1 LSSKKTLAVAGATGF
16 IGRWFIETYKHQ
28 YNIIALSRKKI
39 SKQNNDVEWR
49 MVDLFSISSSVNAL
63 QRVDYALYLVHSM
76 QPSTRLNQS
85 NFEDTDLLLADN
97 FSRAAE
103 ACKLKHII
111 YVGGILP
118 KDNLN
123 ISKHLKSR
131 FEVEQV
137 LGSRST
143 PLTAIRAGII
153 IGPGGSSFRI
163 VQKLVQ
169 NLPIMACPEWT
180 KSKNQPVDLRIALK
194 SIEQI
199 LGDDKFFNIPIEI
212 GGKEIVTYMDILK
225 ITAKEMKRK
234 RWIFSIPFFSLGM
247 SKLWVGL
254 FSGSNKNFV
263 SPLIESLRHDMT
275 LKTSISLKNLPSFT
289 LKETIKRA
297 SDSSIAIPMAPI
309 GLAQTKDKN
318 TVRSVQRIANPAR
331 KTAEW
336 VAQSYPI
343 WLSKIF
349 NRIIE
354 AEEQNNL
361 LKFKIL
367 GLTLLQLEH
376 IKNRSD
382 KNRQLFY
389 ITGGYLTKRTNRGWL
404 EFRSIL
410 DDSYIITA
418 IHEFVPRLPWIVYK
432 FTQAKAHLLV
442 MKKFEKYL
450 NTMKR
455 EDG

>member
-1 LSSKKTLAVAGATGF
+1 MSIKKTLAVAGATGF

-39 SKQNNDVEWR
+39 STQNDIVEWR

-63 QRVDYALYLVHSM
+63 QGVDYALYLVHSM
-76 QPSTRLNQS
+76 QPSTRLNQG

-103 ACKLKHII
+103 TCKLKHIV

-118 KDNLN
+118 KDDLN

-143 PLTAIRAGII
+143 PLTAVRAGII

-163 VQKLVQ
+163 VKRLVQ
-169 NLPIMACPEWT
+169 NLPVMACPKWT

-199 LGDDKFFNIPIEI
+199 FGDEKFFNLPIEI
-212 GGKEIVTYMDILK
+212 GGSEIVTYMDILK

-297 SDSSIAIPMAPI
+297 SDSTITIPMAPK
-309 GLAQTKDKN
+309 GVAQTKDKN

-349 NRIIE
+349 NKVIE

-361 LKFKIL
+361 LKFKLL
-367 GLTLLQLEH
+367 GLTLLQLEY

-410 DDSYIITA
+410 DDNYIITA
-418 IHEFVPRLPWIVYK
+418 IHEFVPRLPWVIYK

-442 MKKFEKYL
+442 MKKFEKHL
-450 NTMKR
+450 NTMKS
-455 EDG
+455 

>member
-1 LSSKKTLAVAGATGF
+1 MSIKKTLAVAGATGF

-39 SKQNNDVEWR
+39 STQNDIVEWR

-63 QRVDYALYLVHSM
+63 QGVDYALYLVHSM
-76 QPSTRLNQS
+76 QPSTRLNQG

-103 ACKLKHII
+103 TCKLKHIV

-118 KDNLN
+118 KDDLN

-143 PLTAIRAGII
+143 PLTAVRAGII

-163 VQKLVQ
+163 VKRLVQ
-169 NLPIMACPEWT
+169 NLPIMACPKWT

-199 LGDDKFFNIPIEI
+199 FGDEKFFNLPIEI
-212 GGKEIVTYMDILK
+212 GGSEIVTYMDILK

-297 SDSSIAIPMAPI
+297 SDSTITIPMAPK
-309 GLAQTKDKN
+309 GVAQTKDKN

-349 NRIIE
+349 NKVIE

-361 LKFKIL
+361 LKFKLL
-367 GLTLLQLEH
+367 GLTLLQLEY

-410 DDSYIITA
+410 DDNYIITA
-418 IHEFVPRLPWIVYK
+418 IHEFVPRLPWVIYK

-442 MKKFEKYL
+442 MKKFEKHL
-450 NTMKR
+450 NTMKS
-455 EDG
+455 

>member
-1 LSSKKTLAVAGATGF
+1 MSIKKTLAVAGATGF

-39 SKQNNDVEWR
+39 STQNDIVEWR

-63 QRVDYALYLVHSM
+63 QGVDYALYLVHSM
-76 QPSTRLNQS
+76 QPSTRLNQG

-103 ACKLKHII
+103 TCKLKHIV

-118 KDNLN
+118 KDDLN

-137 LGSRST
+137 LASRST
-143 PLTAIRAGII
+143 PLTAVRAGII

-163 VQKLVQ
+163 VKRLVQ
-169 NLPIMACPEWT
+169 NLPIMACPKWT

-199 LGDDKFFNIPIEI
+199 FGVEKYFNLPIEI
-212 GGKEIVTYMDILK
+212 GGSEIVTYMDILK

-297 SDSSIAIPMAPI
+297 SDSTITIPMAPK
-309 GLAQTKDKN
+309 GVAQTKDKN

-349 NRIIE
+349 NKVIE

-361 LKFKIL
+361 LKFKLL
-367 GLTLLQLEH
+367 GLTLLQLEY

-410 DDSYIITA
+410 DDNYIITA
-418 IHEFVPRLPWIVYK
+418 IHEFVPRLPWFIYK

-442 MKKFEKYL
+442 MKKFEKHL
-450 NTMKR
+450 NTMKS
-455 EDG
+455 

>member
-1 LSSKKTLAVAGATGF
+1 MSSKKTLAVAGATGF

-28 YNIIALSRKKI
+28 YNVIALSRKKI
-39 SKQNNDVEWR
+39 SNQNDGVKWR

-63 QRVDYALYLVHSM
+63 QGVDYALYLVHSM

-103 ACKLKHII
+103 TCKLKHIV

-118 KDNLN
+118 KDDLN

-143 PLTAIRAGII
+143 PLTAVRAGII

-163 VQKLVQ
+163 VKKLVQ
-169 NLPIMACPEWT
+169 NLPIMACPKWT

-199 LGDDKFFNIPIEI
+199 FGDEKFFNLPIEI
-212 GGKEIVTYMDILK
+212 GGSEIVTYMDILK
-225 ITAKEMKRK
+225 ITAEEMKRK
-234 RWIFSIPFFSLGM
+234 RLIFSVPFFSLGM

-297 SDSSIAIPMAPI
+297 SDSTITIPMVPKGI
-309 GLAQTKDKN
+309 AQTKDKN
-318 TVRSVQRIANPAR
+318 TVRSVQRIVNPAR

-336 VAQSYPI
+336 VAQLYPI

-349 NRIIE
+349 NKVIE

-361 LKFKIL
+361 LKFKLL
-367 GLTLLQLEH
+367 GLTLLQLEY

-410 DDSYIITA
+410 DDNYIITA
-418 IHEFVPRLPWIVYK
+418 IHEFVPRLPWVIYK

-442 MKKFEKYL
+442 MKKFEKHL
-450 NTMKR
+450 NTMKS
-455 EDG
+455 

>member
-1 LSSKKTLAVAGATGF
+1 MSIKKTLAVAGATGF

-39 SKQNNDVEWR
+39 STQNDIVEWR

-63 QRVDYALYLVHSM
+63 QGVEYALYLVHSM
-76 QPSTRLNQS
+76 QPSTRLNQG

-103 ACKLKHII
+103 TCKLKHIV

-118 KDNLN
+118 KDDLN

-143 PLTAIRAGII
+143 PLTAVRAGII

-163 VQKLVQ
+163 VKRLVQ
-169 NLPIMACPEWT
+169 NLPIMACPKWT

-199 LGDDKFFNIPIEI
+199 FGDEKFFNLPIEI
-212 GGKEIVTYMDILK
+212 GGSEIVTYMDILK

-297 SDSSIAIPMAPI
+297 SDSTITIPMAPK
-309 GLAQTKDKN
+309 GVAQTKDKN

-349 NRIIE
+349 NKVIE

-361 LKFKIL
+361 LKFKLL
-367 GLTLLQLEH
+367 GLTLLQLEY

-410 DDSYIITA
+410 DDNYIITA
-418 IHEFVPRLPWIVYK
+418 IHEFVPRLPWVIYK

-442 MKKFEKYL
+442 MKKFEKHL
-450 NTMKR
+450 NTMKS
-455 EDG
+455 

>member
-1 LSSKKTLAVAGATGF
+1 MSIKKTLAVAGATGF

-39 SKQNNDVEWR
+39 STQNDIVEWR

-63 QRVDYALYLVHSM
+63 QGVDYALYLVHSM
-76 QPSTRLNQS
+76 QPSTRLNQG

-103 ACKLKHII
+103 TCKLKHIV

-118 KDNLN
+118 KDDLN

-137 LGSRST
+137 LASRST
-143 PLTAIRAGII
+143 PLTAVRAGII

-163 VQKLVQ
+163 VKRLVQ
-169 NLPIMACPEWT
+169 NLPIMACPKWT

-199 LGDDKFFNIPIEI
+199 FGDEKFFNLPIEI
-212 GGKEIVTYMDILK
+212 GGSEIVTYMDILK

-297 SDSSIAIPMAPI
+297 SDSTITIPMAPK
-309 GLAQTKDKN
+309 GVAQTKDKN

-349 NRIIE
+349 NKVIE

-361 LKFKIL
+361 LKFKLL
-367 GLTLLQLEH
+367 GLTLLQLEY

-410 DDSYIITA
+410 DDNYIITA
-418 IHEFVPRLPWIVYK
+418 IHEFVPRLPWIIYK

-442 MKKFEKYL
+442 MKKFEKHL
-450 NTMKR
+450 NTMKS
-455 EDG
+455 

>member
-1 LSSKKTLAVAGATGF
+1 MSIKKTLAVAGATGF

-39 SKQNNDVEWR
+39 STQNDIVEWR

-63 QRVDYALYLVHSM
+63 QGVDYALYLVHSM
-76 QPSTRLNQS
+76 QPSTRLNQG

-103 ACKLKHII
+103 TCKLKHIV

-118 KDNLN
+118 KDDLN

-137 LGSRST
+137 LASRST
-143 PLTAIRAGII
+143 PLTAVRAGII

-163 VQKLVQ
+163 VKRLIQ
-169 NLPIMACPEWT
+169 NLPIMACPKWT

-199 LGDDKFFNIPIEI
+199 FGDEKFFNLPIEI
-212 GGKEIVTYMDILK
+212 GGSEIVTYMDILK

-297 SDSSIAIPMAPI
+297 SDSTITIPMAPK
-309 GLAQTKDKN
+309 GVAQTKDKN

-349 NRIIE
+349 NKVIE

-361 LKFKIL
+361 LKFKLL
-367 GLTLLQLEH
+367 GLTLLQLEY

-410 DDSYIITA
+410 DDNYIITA
-418 IHEFVPRLPWIVYK
+418 IHEFVPRLPWVIYK

-442 MKKFEKYL
+442 MKKFEKHL
-450 NTMKR
+450 NTMKS
-455 EDG
+455 

>member
-1 LSSKKTLAVAGATGF
+1 
-16 IGRWFIETYKHQ
+16 
-28 YNIIALSRKKI
+28 
-39 SKQNNDVEWR
+39 
-49 MVDLFSISSSVNAL
+49 M
-63 QRVDYALYLVHSM
+63 
-76 QPSTRLNQS
+76 
-85 NFEDTDLLLADN
+85 
-97 FSRAAE
+97 
-103 ACKLKHII
+103 
-111 YVGGILP
+111 
-118 KDNLN
+118 
-123 ISKHLKSR
+123 
-131 FEVEQV
+131 EQV

-143 PLTAIRAGII
+143 PLTAVRAGII

-163 VQKLVQ
+163 VKRLVQ
-169 NLPIMACPEWT
+169 NLPIMACPKWT

-199 LGDDKFFNIPIEI
+199 FGNEKFFNLPIEI
-212 GGKEIVTYMDILK
+212 GGSEIVTYMDILK

-234 RWIFSIPFFSLGM
+234 RWIFSIPLFSLGM

-275 LKTSISLKNLPSFT
+275 LKTSISLKNLPNFT

-297 SDSSIAIPMAPI
+297 SDSTIAIPMAPK

-336 VAQSYPI
+336 VAQLYPI

-349 NRIIE
+349 NKVIE

-361 LKFKIL
+361 LKFKLL
-367 GLTLLQLEH
+367 GITLLQLEH

-410 DDSYIITA
+410 DDNYIITA
-418 IHEFVPRLPWIVYK
+418 IHEFVPRLPWFIYK

-442 MKKFEKYL
+442 MKKFEKHL
-450 NTMKR
+450 NTMKK
-455 EDG
+455 

>member
-1 LSSKKTLAVAGATGF
+1 MSSKKTLAVAGATGF

-28 YNIIALSRKKI
+28 YNVIALSRKKI
-39 SKQNNDVEWR
+39 SNQNDGVKWR

-63 QRVDYALYLVHSM
+63 QGADYALYLVHSM

-103 ACKLKHII
+103 TCKLKHIV

-143 PLTAIRAGII
+143 PLTAVRAGII

-163 VQKLVQ
+163 VKKLVQ
-169 NLPIMACPEWT
+169 NLPIMACPKWT

-199 LGDDKFFNIPIEI
+199 FGDEKFFNLPIEI
-212 GGKEIVTYMDILK
+212 GGSEIVTYMDILK
-225 ITAKEMKRK
+225 ITAEEMKRK
-234 RWIFSIPFFSLGM
+234 RLIFSVPFFSLGM

-297 SDSSIAIPMAPI
+297 SDSTITIPMVPKGI
-309 GLAQTKDKN
+309 AQTKDKN
-318 TVRSVQRIANPAR
+318 TVRSVQRIVNPAR

-336 VAQSYPI
+336 VAQLYPI

-349 NRIIE
+349 NKVIE

-361 LKFKIL
+361 LKFKLL
-367 GLTLLQLEH
+367 GLTLLQLEY

-410 DDSYIITA
+410 DDNYIITA
-418 IHEFVPRLPWIVYK
+418 IHEFVPRLPWVIYK

-442 MKKFEKYL
+442 MKKFEKHL
-450 NTMKR
+450 NTMKS
-455 EDG
+455 

>member
-1 LSSKKTLAVAGATGF
+1 MSKKKTLAVAGATGF

-39 SKQNNDVEWR
+39 VPQSDDVEWR

-63 QRVDYALYLVHSM
+63 KGVDYALYLVHSM

-103 ACKLKHII
+103 TCKLKHIV

-118 KDNLN
+118 KDDLN

-137 LGSRST
+137 LGSRSS
-143 PLTAIRAGII
+143 PLTTLRAGII

-163 VQKLVQ
+163 VQKLVK
-169 NLPIMACPEWT
+169 NLPVMACPKWT

-199 LGDDKFFNIPIEI
+199 FGNEKFFNIPIEI
-212 GGKEIVTYMDILK
+212 GGSEIVTYMDILK

-254 FSGSNKNFV
+254 FSGSNRNFV

-275 LKTSISLKNLPSFT
+275 LKKSVSLKNLPNFT

-297 SDSSIAIPMAPI
+297 SDSSITIPTTPK

-318 TVRSVQRIANPAR
+318 TVRSVQRIANPGR

-343 WLSKIF
+343 WLSKMF
-349 NRIIE
+349 NKVIE
-354 AEEQNNL
+354 AEEDNNL

-367 GLTLLQLEH
+367 GLTLLRLEH

-404 EFRSIL
+404 EFRTIL

-418 IHEFVPRLPWIVYK
+418 IHEFVPRLPWVVYK

-442 MKKFEKYL
+442 MKKFEKHL

-455 EDG
+455 

>member
-1 LSSKKTLAVAGATGF
+1 MAKKKKLAIAGATGF
-16 IGRWFIETYKHQ
+16 IGRWFIETYKDK
-28 YNIIALSRKKI
+28 YDIVALSRKKVNP
-39 SKQNNDVEWR
+39 SKSDIEWR
-49 MVDLFSISSSVNAL
+49 MVDLFSISSSNKAL
-63 QRVDYALYLVHSM
+63 EGVDYALYLVHSM

-97 FSRAAE
+97 FSRAAQN
-103 ACKLKHII
+103 CNLKHIV

-143 PLTAIRAGII
+143 PLTTVRAGII
-153 IGPGGSSFRI
+153 IGPGGSSFKI
-163 VQKLVQ
+163 VKKLVET
-169 NLPIMACPEWT
+169 LPVMACPKWT
-180 KSKNQPVDLRIALK
+180 KSKNQPVDLRFALK
-194 SIEQI
+194 AIDQI
-199 LGDDKFFNIPIEI
+199 MGNDKFFNMPIEI
-212 GGKEIVTYMDILK
+212 GGSEVITYMDLLK
-225 ITAKEMKRK
+225 LTAKEMNKK
-234 RWIFSIPFFSLGM
+234 RWIFSVRFFSLGM
-247 SKLWVGL
+247 SKLWVGM

-275 LKTSISLKNLPSFT
+275 LTSEIILKDLPNYT
-289 LKETIKRA
+289 VKETIKRA
-297 SDSSIAIPMAPI
+297 LDKNIKIPTAPT
-309 GLAQTKDKN
+309 GVGQTKDKN
-318 TVRSVQRIANPAR
+318 TVRSVQRISNPSK
-331 KTAEW
+331 KTALW

-343 WLSKIF
+343 WLNKIF
-349 NRIIE
+349 NRIIA
-354 AEEQNNL
+354 AEENKEL
-361 LKFKIL
+361 LEFKLFGIC
-367 GLTLLQLEH
+367 LLQLEY

-410 DDSYIITA
+410 EGNYIITA
-418 IHEFVPRLPWIVYK
+418 IHEFVPRLPWLVYK

-450 NTMKR
+450 TTLKK
-455 EDG
+455 